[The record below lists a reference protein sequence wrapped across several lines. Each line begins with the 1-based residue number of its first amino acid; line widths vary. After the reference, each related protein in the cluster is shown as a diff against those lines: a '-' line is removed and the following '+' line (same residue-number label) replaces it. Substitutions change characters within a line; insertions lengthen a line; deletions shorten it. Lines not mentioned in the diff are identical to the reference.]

1 MDPNYLTMPMVLP
14 IIKLKELIMMF
25 KEMRR
30 QDRKID
36 DKEALRVLEEA
47 QYGILSTTGSNGY
60 AYGVPLSFAYA
71 EGCIYFHS
79 ATVGQKLDNID
90 YNSKVSFCVVGK
102 TTPLPQSFS
111 VNYESVV
118 VFGEASEAF
127 GEEKQAA
134 LEAVIAKYSPEFT
147 EEGLKYIKSSF
158 DKTRIYKIKIEHM
171 TGKARR

>member
-1 MDPNYLTMPMVLP
+1 
-14 IIKLKELIMMF
+14 MF

-36 DKEALRVLEEA
+36 DIAAAAILESG

-60 AYGVPLSFAYA
+60 AYGVPISYTYSK
-71 EGCIYFHS
+71 GSIYFHC
-79 ATVGQKLDNID
+79 ATEGQKLDNIN
-90 YNSKVSFCVVGK
+90 YNNKVSFCVVGA

-118 VFGEASEAF
+118 AF
-127 GEEKQAA
+127 GKAFEVFEDEKQAA
-134 LEAVIAKYSPEFT
+134 LEAIVSKYSPAFT
-147 EEGLKYIKSSF
+147 KEGLAYIKNSSG
-158 DKTRIYKIKIEHM
+158 DTRIFKIEIAHM